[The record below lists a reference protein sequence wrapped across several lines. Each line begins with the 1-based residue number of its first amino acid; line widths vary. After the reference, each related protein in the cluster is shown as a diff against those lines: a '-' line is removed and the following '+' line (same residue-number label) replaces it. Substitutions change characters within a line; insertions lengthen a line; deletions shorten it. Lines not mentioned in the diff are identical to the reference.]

1 MKSNWPIKKLGEIV
15 KNKKDSN
22 GVRIPS
28 INRNGKLV
36 SRLMVVVLGGFDGVL
51 DKESRLYLRLLG
63 RLVDKS
69 FDEYTIAK
77 KCIDEE
83 IKEKDKLTYRFAV
96 INHLENCLNAINR
109 VSKIFWILAFGH
121 EKVKKNFNILN
132 FISKESIKKLKKY
145 KVSTIRNRVEHI
157 DEDIY
162 ENKFESGLF
171 LDVNGKYEKV
181 CINNRCLSLSEL
193 ALIIE
198 NYHNFVLEIFD
209 THIQYKCIIC
219 GTFKN
224 SLY

>member
-69 FDEYTIAK
+69 YDEYTIAK
-77 KCIDEE
+77 ECIDEE
-83 IKEKDKLTYRFAV
+83 IKEKDKLEYRFAI

-109 VSKIFWILAFGH
+109 VSKIFRILVFGN
-121 EKVKKNFNILN
+121 KNVKKNFNILN

-209 THIQYKCIIC
+209 NLPNRIQDGVYYYDK
-219 GTFKN
+219 K
-224 SLY
+224 

>member
-69 FDEYTIAK
+69 YDEYTIAK
-77 KCIDEE
+77 ECIDEE
-83 IKEKDKLTYRFAV
+83 IKEKDKLEYRFAI

-109 VSKIFWILAFGH
+109 VSEIFRILVFGN
-121 EKVKKNFNILN
+121 KNVKKNFNILN

-209 THIQYKCIIC
+209 NLPNRIQDGVYYYDK
-219 GTFKN
+219 K
-224 SLY
+224 